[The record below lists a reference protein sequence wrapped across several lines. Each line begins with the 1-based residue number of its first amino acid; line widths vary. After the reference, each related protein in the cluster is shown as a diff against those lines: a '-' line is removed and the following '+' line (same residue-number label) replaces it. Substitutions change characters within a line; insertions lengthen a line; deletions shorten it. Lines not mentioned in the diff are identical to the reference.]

1 MGRLWRIT
9 SMNGIGYHLVPLRE
23 HARWFRR
30 TDPRRQLTRSDLRD
44 LRRTMFRERTTPAD

>member
-1 MGRLWRIT
+1 
-9 SMNGIGYHLVPLRE
+9 MNGIGYHLVPLRE